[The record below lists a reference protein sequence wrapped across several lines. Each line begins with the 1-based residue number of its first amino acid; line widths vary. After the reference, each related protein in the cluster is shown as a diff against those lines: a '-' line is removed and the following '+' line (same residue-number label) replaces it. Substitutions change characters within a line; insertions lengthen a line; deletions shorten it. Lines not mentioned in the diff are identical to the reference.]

1 MGGRDVDAARGGRRA
16 VTGRAGLALRSAAFN
31 LLFVL
36 WSTIFSLT
44 FWPLLVLPARR
55 ITWLGRLWARGALFF
70 LAFTV
75 GLRHEV
81 RGLEHKPSGA
91 AIVASKHQSAW
102 ETIVFFLL
110 HDRLA
115 YVLKAELMLIPIIGW
130 YLARVG
136 MIAIDR
142 RGGGRALRRLIARAR
157 KAVAGGHTIVIFP
170 EGTRTVPGA
179 RRPYQPGV
187 AALYAQLDLPVVP
200 VALNSGRHWRRRG
213 FLKRPGTIVLEYLP
227 PIPPGLDREA
237 FTATLEARIED
248 AVARLDKDVSPVDSK
263 EPERAATG

>member
-1 MGGRDVDAARGGRRA
+1 MGGGDAYAAGGGWRA
-16 VTGRAGLALRSAAFN
+16 VTSRAGLVLRSVAFN

-36 WSTIFSLT
+36 WSTAFSLT
-44 FWPLLVLPARR
+44 FWPLLVLPPRR
-55 ITWLGRLWARGALFF
+55 ITWLGRWWARGV
-70 LAFTV
+70 LAFLTLTV

-81 RGLEHKPSGA
+81 RGLEHKPGGP

-102 ETIVFFLL
+102 DTIVFFLL

-115 YVLKAELMLIPIIGW
+115 YVLKAELLLIPIIGW

-142 RGGGRALRRLIARAR
+142 RGGARALRGLITRAR
-157 KAVAGGHTIVIFP
+157 RAVAEDRTIVIFP
-170 EGTRTVPGA
+170 EGTRTAPGT

-200 VALNSGRHWRRRG
+200 VALNSGHYWRRRG

-227 PIPPGLDREA
+227 PIPPGLGREA

-248 AVARLDKDVSPVDSK
+248 AVARLDQDATSPESK
-263 EPERAATG
+263 EPNRAAAS